1 MKFFECQVCGQPF
14 FFENSLCESCDR
26 RVGFLS
32 SKMTM
37 TALEPR
43 GERWK
48 ALADPNSRLCLLRQ
62 LGFRRLQLACSS

>member
-48 ALADPNSRLCLLRQ
+48 ALADPN
-62 LGFRRLQLACSS
+62 